1 MKIIKWKLS
10 VKNIDNIKKLLIITL
25 NQNNLINIVKEE
37 TDIFFYTLI
46 NQKKILL
53 QIDDNYFDLILND
66 TKKYNYLFRGITRA
80 ILFYEKVGVY
90 NYNHQRQNKID
101 DRYIYSR
108 SYSSLVPEYLN
119 KPPIILIRD
128 ILNNKKYGSDSMS
141 SLITYLFAFYIKS
154 NLSTMLVKPFIE
166 NYNIDESKY
175 IIKGPSFND
184 FFIRELREPLKVIK
198 NTEIIY
204 APTSSRTMVFN
215 YKNFYKLKLHIKGN
229 KFSLLKLIN
238 EKKIEKKYSVVVCR
252 LAIHDYHHVHMPED
266 GILVK
271 ITEFNGTYRS
281 VDLDYLRSDLNVL
294 NENKR
299 VVLKFKRSDNSRF
312 YIILIGSILI
322 SSIVHRLEVNKTY
335 YTKEKIGYFQYGGSC
350 VVYVSDRNVYF
361 DQDLTYFSS
370 EGIESYIKV
379 GTEIGN
385 VYKQKKH
392 IYNHSYNIKK
402 HIHGYFNK
410 LLNYI
415 ILLIMKMKNLYLKDI
430 F

>member
-37 TDIFFYTLI
+37 TDIFFYTII

-53 QIDDNYFDLILND
+53 QIDDHYFDLILND
-66 TKKYNYLFRGITRA
+66 TKKYDYLYNGITRA

-90 NYNHQRQNKID
+90 KYNYQKQNKIN

-119 KPPIILIRD
+119 KQPIILIRD
-128 ILNNKKYGSDSMS
+128 ILNNKQYGSDSLS
-141 SLITYLFAFYIKS
+141 SLITYLFAYYIKS
-154 NLSTMLVKPFIE
+154 NLSSILVKPFIE

-175 IIKGPSFND
+175 TIKGPSFND
-184 FFIRELREPLKVIK
+184 FFIRELKEPLKVIK

-204 APTSSRTMVFN
+204 APTSSRTMVYN

-252 LAIHDYHHVHMPED
+252 LAVYDYHHVHMPED

-312 YIILIGSILI
+312 YIILIGAILI
-322 SSIVHRLEVNKTY
+322 SSIVHRLEVNRTY

-350 VVYVSDRNVYF
+350 VVYVSDRNIYF
-361 DQDLTYFSS
+361 DEDLTYFSS

-385 VYKQKKH
+385 VYKQKKR
-392 IYNHSYNIKK
+392 IYNHSYSIKK
-402 HIHGYFNK
+402 HIHGYLNK

-415 ILLIMKMKNLYLKDI
+415 ILLIIKIKNVYLKDI